1 MIPKWTDVE
10 PIPPPLPP
18 LRCTSLANGA
28 GHQNTK
34 PLPMIPCSVSAHEL
48 DTSESLGSIIGGNH
62 IDRPLP
68 PLPRGNSLKMVSE
81 SASSGSNS
89 DEDDD
94 DDVADRDDKEEPLVG
109 SESSDLD
116 TDENMDDSTNR
127 VAGNFD
133 ADATLPPSPTEK
145 TNTANVS
152 SEIGYVILFFNATLS
167 SFRRSNNLNSSIY
180 CKSKNKFFYISL

>member
-1 MIPKWTDVE
+1 MISNSLDME
-10 PIPPPLPP
+10 PTPPPLPP
-18 LRCTSLANGA
+18 PRCASLVNGA

-48 DTSESLGSIIGGNH
+48 ETDERSLETIIGDNN

-81 SASSGSNS
+81 STSSSSNS
-89 DEDDD
+89 DEDGDD
-94 DDVADRDDKEEPLVG
+94 DADRDDKEEPLAG

-116 TDENMDDSTNR
+116 SDVNMDDSTNR
-127 VAGNFD
+127 VAESFD

-145 TNTANVS
+145 INTNNIS
-152 SEIGYVILFFNATLS
+152 SEKGYVFFM
-167 SFRRSNNLNSSIY
+167 
-180 CKSKNKFFYISL
+180 FYL

>member
-1 MIPKWTDVE
+1 MQSFNDYEEVPVIPNYLDVE

-18 LRCTSLANGA
+18 PRCASLVNGA

-48 DTSESLGSIIGGNH
+48 DTDDRTLEIGGNH

-68 PLPRGNSLKMVSE
+68 PLPRGNSLKIVSE
-81 SASSGSNS
+81 SASSSSNS

-94 DDVADRDDKEEPLVG
+94 NDADDKDEPVG

-116 TDENMDDSTNR
+116 SDVNMDDSISP
-127 VAGNFD
+127 VGESFD

-145 TNTANVS
+145 INT
-152 SEIGYVILFFNATLS
+152 SEVIPEKRYVHKIMPNKQTKK
-167 SFRRSNNLNSSIY
+167 NNNKYHLIY
-180 CKSKNKFFYISL
+180 